1 MAVDLKFN
9 LNVSL
14 NREETKVSQD
24 KICISCLKK
33 EVPFISLSNC
43 VHVKVFDFLLDC
55 KMELLDHLICYTC
68 HSVLKKIQ
76 DFKNQVN
83 HSMNK
88 LYHES
93 KYLKTVN
100 VYTQNL
106 QFSTIEINSTT
117 KSQPIEVQI
126 LEPTVTDTFI
136 DIETEVKIERKSDTE
151 QDVPLI
157 ELQKEKKRTK
167 VSKAKTPLQKKYEGK
182 IRTIMLSEEE
192 MLDERKDEALKNSYL
207 KLPFKCA
214 FCITGFDH
222 ELTLKNHMEK
232 RHGKKSDG
240 IECKICNSI
249 LGTKTSYDEHY
260 KRHFRRYECVECGR
274 RNNNVY
280 TVLKHYNECHGRIK
294 TKFSCKLCDFSTE
307 SHRIYRYHRDKHRTK
322 KVECELCGNSFV
334 NNAGLK
340 IHMFTVHRQ
349 SSRVYSCDKCGKVYR
364 AKSGLAAHAA
374 KHSPAAPAYCADCGT
389 HFQTHLGLKYH
400 LKHHSRHSDKR
411 FACNECDAK
420 FIVKRSLQDH
430 IDWMHLNN
438 TEHACN
444 KCTKVFIN
452 SASLKKHRE
461 FVHEKKRPPRNK
473 ICDHC
478 GRGFTSLS
486 ILRSHIRTHT
496 GERPLQCAQCPATF
510 AHSAALYT
518 HNKLLHTKT

>member
-1 MAVDLKFN
+1 MAADLKFN
-9 LNVSL
+9 FNDYSL
-14 NREETKVSQD
+14 NGGGETRVPQD

-33 EVPFISLSNC
+33 EVPFINLSNC
-43 VHVKVFDFLLDC
+43 VHAKVFDFILDC
-55 KMELLDHLICYTC
+55 K
-68 HSVLKKIQ
+68 S
-76 DFKNQVN
+76 N
-83 HSMNK
+83 
-88 LYHES
+88 
-93 KYLKTVN
+93 YLKTVN
-100 VYTQNL
+100 LYTQNL
-106 QFSTIEINSTT
+106 QFSNIEINSTIE
-117 KSQPIEVQI
+117 SQPIEFQI
-126 LEPTVTDTFI
+126 LEPTTTETFI
-136 DIETEVKIERKSDTE
+136 HIETEVKIERKSDNE
-151 QDVPLI
+151 LDIPLI
-157 ELQKEKKRTK
+157 ELQKEKKRTTI
-167 VSKAKTPLQKKYEGK
+167 SKAKTPLQKKYEGK
-182 IRTIMLSEEE
+182 IRIIMLSEDE
-192 MLDERKDEALKNSYL
+192 MLDERKDEALKKSYL
-207 KLPFKCA
+207 KLPFKCE

-232 RHGKKSDG
+232 RHCKKSDG
-240 IECKICNSI
+240 IECKICFSI

-280 TVLKHYNECHGRIK
+280 TVLKHYNESHGRIK

-307 SHRIYRYHRDKHRTK
+307 SHRVYRYHRDKHRTK

-518 HNKLLHTKT
+518 HNKLLHAKT